1 MAIPK
6 RTRQD
11 TEYCVRVYEAWR
23 AYRNSSGSA
32 VPVLPAI
39 DRASLAHWLVR
50 FVLEVRK
57 GDGSEYPPNSLHHI
71 VCGIMR
77 HMRSTTMPGV
87 DFFTDSD
94 FSAFRSSLDA
104 EMKRL
109 QSKGL
114 GSGHKQTEPL
124 TEDEEELLWE
134 KKNPWWT
141 QPRII
146 AEYNDLYVWPLFCVK
161 KWR

>member
-1 MAIPK
+1 MN
-6 RTRQD
+6 T
-11 TEYCVRVYEAWR
+11 
-23 AYRNSSGSA
+23 
-32 VPVLPAI
+32 LPI
-39 DRASLAHWLVR
+39 VCTII
-50 FVLEVRK
+50 
-57 GDGSEYPPNSLHHI
+57 I

-114 GSGHKQTEPL
+114 GSGHKQAEPL
-124 TEDEEELLWE
+124 TEELLW
-134 KKNPWWT
+134 KK
-141 QPRII
+141 
-146 AEYNDLYVWPLFCVK
+146 K
-161 KWR
+161 KSLEDTALNHC